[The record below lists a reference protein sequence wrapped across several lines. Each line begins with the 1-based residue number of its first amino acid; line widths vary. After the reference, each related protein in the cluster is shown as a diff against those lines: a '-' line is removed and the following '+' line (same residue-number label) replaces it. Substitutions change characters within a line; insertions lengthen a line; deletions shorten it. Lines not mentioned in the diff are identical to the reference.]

1 MTRRKE
7 GFRAAVEGLE
17 DRLVLTHRAAHAAS
31 VVVSGLSPSSQVL
44 NGRQQPLIAEIN
56 QVFDSFQSDYGAAR
70 STYFASILNVPNPD
84 AATTNAFTL
93 YTRQRVSLLAQQVIS
108 TFLQTPQGTVRAKGQ
123 PTVLQQLVSRKLIN
137 PTGQDPAGSLA
148 RSLLDSIPQPGTS
161 SATASLYSLTQD
173 NAIES
178 ARVAVINGVNIV
190 KVGAFGNS
198 SSHN

>member
-1 MTRRKE
+1 M
-7 GFRAAVEGLE
+7 
-17 DRLVLTHRAAHAAS
+17 
-31 VVVSGLSPSSQVL
+31 VVSGLSPSSQVL

-123 PTVLQQLVSRKLIN
+123 PTVLQQLVSRKLIESDR
-137 PTGQDPAGSLA
+137 TGPRRLARPVAPGLDPAARHFVGHGLA
-148 RSLLDSIPQPGTS
+148 LFAHAG
-161 SATASLYSLTQD
+161 
-173 NAIES
+173 
-178 ARVAVINGVNIV
+178 
-190 KVGAFGNS
+190 
-198 SSHN
+198 